1 MKLSAYPESLLLAN
15 EASEPDCFTLLGNQV
30 AMDENGWAV
39 IPYGDWPHQYGMQRF
54 DQPAAQMIFDKFKS
68 LAGKLKRAITGLPIF
83 NGHPDIADQYERD
96 VLPKLTRESDRSEM
110 QQQIRQLR
118 EDFPD
123 HAEYGQ
129 LANMELRKGGLA
141 VQLVLSQAGAEL
153 VSSGKKFISPNW
165 GATVVGKQGDR
176 PIWSPAKLTSIGL
189 TSRPNIP
196 VQSLVNSAAAA
207 AANRHPTNKNMI
219 PEWILKLLGLANEA
233 TEDQAK
239 AAMAALL
246 ARPEPTA
253 LANEQTAHNEVKAKL
268 VASEGRVTALTN
280 EVTSA
285 KTTLV
290 ETQTALANE
299 RGERIKTMVSDAIR
313 TGKVI
318 EADRTTWERRLKQDF
333 AAESVAL
340 GNTKIVVKTE
350 SEIPARLA
358 EIEAQMKKDL
368 QATLANADKK
378 SGGSGKSGEGDPTE
392 GDTVREKIE
401 DLVNK
406 EMAKPSL
413 CNIKSKASRYN
424 QAFANVKKS
433 HPALFGMKAD

>member
-1 MKLSAYPESLLLAN
+1 MKHSRYPDRLPLAN
-15 EASEPDCFTLLGNQV
+15 EAESDVYTMLGNEV

-39 IPYGDWPHQYGMQRF
+39 IPYGDWPHQFGLQRF
-54 DQPAAQMIFDKFKS
+54 DQPAAQMIFDRFKS

-96 VLPKLTRESDRSEM
+96 VLPKLTRETDRAEM

-129 LANMELRKGGLA
+129 LANMELRKTGLA
-141 VQLVLSQAGAEL
+141 VQLVLSQAGAAL
-153 VSSGKKFISPNW
+153 VSAGKKFISPNW
-165 GATVVGKQGDR
+165 GAVVVGKQGDK
-176 PIWSPAKLTSIGL
+176 PIWSPARLTSIGL

-207 AANRHPTNKNMI
+207 AANRHPTKKNMI

-239 AAMAALL
+239 AAMTALL

-253 LANEQTAHNEVKAKL
+253 LANEQTAHNEAKAKL
-268 VASEGRVTALTN
+268 TAAEGRVTALSN
-280 EVTSA
+280 EVTTTKA
-285 KTTLV
+285 KLT
-290 ETQTALANE
+290 ETETALANE
-299 RGERIKTMVSDAIR
+299 RELRVKDLVADAIR
-313 TGKVI
+313 RGRVF
-318 EADRTTWERRLKQDF
+318 EADRATWERRLKTDF
-333 AAESVAL
+333 AAESTAL
-340 GNTKIVVKTE
+340 ANAKVVVKTE

-368 QATLANADKK
+368 NVTLANADK
-378 SGGSGKSGEGDPTE
+378 GKGGEGDPTKA
-392 GDTVREKIE
+392 DTASEKIE

-413 CNIKSKASRYN
+413 CNIKSKGARYN

-433 HPALFGMKAD
+433 HPHLFGMKND

>member
-1 MKLSAYPESLLLAN
+1 MAN
-15 EASEPDCFTLLGNQV
+15 EAEPPCFTLLGNEV

-39 IPYGDWPHQYGMQRF
+39 IPYGDWPHQFGLQRF
-54 DQPAAQMIFDKFKS
+54 DQPAAQAIFDKFKS

-83 NGHPDIADQYERD
+83 NGHPDIADQYEQD
-96 VLPKLTRESDRSEM
+96 VLPKLTRESDRMEM

-129 LANMELRKGGLA
+129 LANMELRKAGLA
-141 VQLVLSQAGAEL
+141 VQLVLSQAGAAL
-153 VSSGKKFISPNW
+153 VSAGKKFISPNW
-165 GATVVGKQGDR
+165 GAVVVGKQGDK
-176 PIWSPAKLTSIGL
+176 PIWSPARLTSIGL

-207 AANRHPTNKNMI
+207 AANRHPTKTTMI

-239 AAMAALL
+239 AAMAALI

-253 LANEQTAHNEVKAKL
+253 LANEQSAHNEVKAKL
-268 VASEGRVTALTN
+268 TASEGRVTALTN
-280 EVTSA
+280 EVTTA
-285 KTTLV
+285 KAKLT
-290 ETQTALANE
+290 ETETALANE
-299 RGERIKTMVSDAIR
+299 RGERIKSMVADAVR
-313 TGKVI
+313 TGRVI
-318 EADRTTWERRLKQDF
+318 EADRATWERRLKQDF
-333 AAESVAL
+333 AAESTAL
-340 GNTKIVVKTE
+340 VNTKVVVKTE

-368 QATLANADKK
+368 QASLANADK
-378 SGGSGKSGEGDPTE
+378 GGNGSGHSGEGDATH
-392 GDTVREKIE
+392 GDTAAEKIE

-413 CNIKSKASRYN
+413 CNIKSKGARYN

-433 HPALFGMKAD
+433 HPHLFGMKKD